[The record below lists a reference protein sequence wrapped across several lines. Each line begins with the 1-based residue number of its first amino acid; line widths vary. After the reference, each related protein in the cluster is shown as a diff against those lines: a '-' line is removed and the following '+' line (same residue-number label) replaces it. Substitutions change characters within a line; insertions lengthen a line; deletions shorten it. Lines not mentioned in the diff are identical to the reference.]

1 MIVARSS
8 SLEQL
13 QGIEFATSSRRPT
26 NVANDKVRS
35 LIRLTS
41 DCRHQ
46 ALQFANCN
54 WGPAPSL
61 ARKIA
66 RRGARRVIYWP
77 NLGRILFTCW
87 VTRPIQFHLHESRT
101 DSLVSTHDRSVSR
114 EPYLLGPNLGRLVSQ
129 SLHHCTPILPCTS
142 FRRHEGECRRVA
154 VVEHVERPVDTQTL
168 VLCTPVACPAH
179 RHPLPLRLGSGSSR
193 KYRIV
198 VKTLRS
204 PLGPQVASE
213 LSW

>member
-1 MIVARSS
+1 MTRSS
-8 SLEQL
+8 HSSGSRVTVDIRRCNSLIAIGGQPRL
-13 QGIEFATSSRRPT
+13 WR
-26 NVANDKVRS
+26 VRS
-35 LIRLTS
+35 LG
-41 DCRHQ
+41 
-46 ALQFANCN
+46 A
-54 WGPAPSL
+54 GPW
-61 ARKIA
+61 
-66 RRGARRVIYWP
+66 RVIYWL
-77 NLGRILFTCW
+77 NFGRILFTCW

-114 EPYLLGPNLGRLVSQ
+114 EPYLLGPNIGRLVSQ

-168 VLCTPVACPAH
+168 VLCTLVCTPVACPAH